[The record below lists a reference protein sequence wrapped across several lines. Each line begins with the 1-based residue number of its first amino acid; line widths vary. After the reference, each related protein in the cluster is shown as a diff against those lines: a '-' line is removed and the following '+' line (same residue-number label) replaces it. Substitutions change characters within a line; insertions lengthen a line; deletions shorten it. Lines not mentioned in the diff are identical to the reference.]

1 MNRIIYL
8 AAVLLPVGLSSEE
21 EMPTLLELI
30 KELFAFDVSGY
41 ENLNFGTGIL
51 TGLRGLIIA
60 LFLGAIFAACSSVFN
75 KRVLG
80 AFVRALISEG
90 CTSPDKAKTLAE
102 LGFLKNTAIRS
113 SLRSGGVLG
122 KAVSCVEEDAHN
134 IAVVRKRGIYE
145 LRSAESEDGLP
156 PFRELP
162 YKRDLNTAHFYIPEQ
177 KAGSAEIRFSK
188 KGTNWVS
195 LVLGIIASIVVLVL
209 LLVLLPDIFQLIDNF
224 VGMTK
229 DFGA

>member
-1 MNRIIYL
+1 M
-8 AAVLLPVGLSSEE
+8 
-21 EMPTLLELI
+21 
-30 KELFAFDVSGY
+30 
-41 ENLNFGTGIL
+41 
-51 TGLRGLIIA
+51 
-60 LFLGAIFAACSSVFN
+60 
-75 KRVLG
+75 
-80 AFVRALISEG
+80 
-90 CTSPDKAKTLAE
+90 
-102 LGFLKNTAIRS
+102 
-113 SLRSGGVLG
+113 
-122 KAVSCVEEDAHN
+122 
-134 IAVVRKRGIYE
+134 VRKRGIYE